1 MNIQLSDHFDYKKL
15 FRFVLP
21 SICMMV
27 FTSIYSVV
35 DGFFVSNYVGKTPFA
50 ALNLIY
56 PLVQII
62 ASLGFMLGA
71 GGSAI
76 VGKTMGE
83 GDKER
88 ANKYFSMLVTAT
100 IVIATVSSAVT
111 IPFLRPLSILMGA
124 DESMIEHCIT
134 YATILLIG
142 MLPFMLQNLF
152 QALMITAQK
161 PHLGFAVTVL
171 AGCTNMFL
179 DYLMVGVL
187 SLGLAGA
194 AWATVI
200 SQIVGGIIP
209 LVYFLLP
216 NSSLLRIGKTKFYG
230 KVFLSACTN
239 GSSELV
245 SNISAS
251 IVSILYNK
259 KLMEYAGQ
267 DGVSAYGVFM
277 YVSFVFVAIFIGYAI
292 GSAPIV
298 SYHYGAKNYDEL
310 KNLFRKGVTV
320 NAFFGVIMLI
330 LGEITAVPL
339 SKLFVGYDP
348 ALLEMTCRCFYI
360 GSICYLFAGTNIF
373 ASSFFTALNNGI
385 VSAVISFMRTL
396 VFQTST
402 VLLLPL
408 IFKLDGV
415 WMSITAAD
423 ILAFCV
429 TLFFLVKLRKKYHY
443 A

>member
-1 MNIQLSDHFDYKKL
+1 MIQLSDKFTYSRL
-15 FRFVLP
+15 LRFTLP
-21 SICMMV
+21 SILMMI
-27 FTSIYSVV
+27 FTSVYGVV

-50 ALNLIY
+50 SLNLIY

-83 GDKER
+83 GDNER
-88 ANKYFSMLVTAT
+88 ANKYFSMLV
-100 IVIATVSSAVT
+100 IATAIIAVVASAVT

-124 DESMIEHCIT
+124 DESMVEHCVT

-161 PHLGFAVTVL
+161 PHLGFVITLL
-171 AGCTNMFL
+171 AGCANMFL

-187 SLGLAGA
+187 RLGLAGA

-200 SQIVGGIIP
+200 SQIIGGIIP
-209 LVYFLLP
+209 LIYFLLP

-230 KVFLSACTN
+230 KVFLNACTN

-267 DGVSAYGVFM
+267 NGVSAYGVFA

-320 NAFFGVIMLI
+320 NAIFGVIMLI
-330 LGEITAVPL
+330 LGEVTAVPL
-339 SKLFVGYDP
+339 GKLFVGYDP
-348 ALLEMTCRCFYI
+348 ELLEMTCRCFYI

-373 ASSFFTALNNGI
+373 ASSFFTALNNGL
-385 VSAVISFMRTL
+385 VSAIISFMRTL
-396 VFQTST
+396 VFQVST

-408 IFKLDGV
+408 IWKLDGV

-429 TLFFLVKLRKKYHY
+429 TLFFLIRLRKKYHY

>member
-1 MNIQLSDHFDYKKL
+1 MNIQLSDHFSYSKL
-15 FRFVLP
+15 FKFVLP

-76 VGKTMGE
+76 VGKTLGE
-83 GDKER
+83 GDNEK
-88 ANKYFSMLVTAT
+88 ANKYFSMLVIAT
-100 IVIATVSSAVT
+100 TVIAIVASAVT
-111 IPFLRPLSILMGA
+111 IPFLKPLSVLMGA
-124 DESMIEHCIT
+124 DESMVEHCVI

-161 PHLGFAVTVL
+161 PHLGFVITVF

-179 DYLMVGVL
+179 DYLMVGVMR
-187 SLGLAGA
+187 LGLAGA

-200 SQIVGGIIP
+200 SEIVGGIIP
-209 LVYFLLP
+209 LIYFLMP

-230 KVFLSACTN
+230 KVFFCACVN

-251 IVSILYNK
+251 IVAILYNK

-267 DGVSAYGVFM
+267 NGVSAYGVFM
-277 YVSFVFVAIFIGYAI
+277 YVSFVFLAIFIGYAI

-310 KNLFRKGVTV
+310 KNLFHKGITV
-320 NAFFGVIMLI
+320 NAIFGIIMLC

-339 SKLFVGYDP
+339 GKLFVGYD
-348 ALLEMTCRCFYI
+348 AELLEMTCRCFYI
-360 GSICYLFAGTNIF
+360 GSVCYLFAGTNIF

-385 VSAVISFMRTL
+385 VSAIISFMRTL
-396 VFQTST
+396 VFQVST

-408 IFKLDGV
+408 VWKLDGV

-429 TLFFLVKLRKKYHY
+429 TLFFLIKLRKKYHY

>member
-27 FTSIYSVV
+27 FTSIYGVV
-35 DGFFVSNYVGKTPFA
+35 DGFFVSNYVGKTQFA
-50 ALNLIY
+50 SLNLIY
-56 PLVQII
+56 PLVQMI

-83 GDKER
+83 GDKKK
-88 ANKYFSMLVTAT
+88 ANKYFSMLV
-100 IVIATVSSAVT
+100 IATSIIAVTASAMT
-111 IPFLRPLSILMGA
+111 IPFLRPLSVLMGA

-134 YATILLIG
+134 YARILLIG

-161 PHLGFAVTVL
+161 PHLGFVITVL

-179 DYLMVGVL
+179 DYLMVGVMN
-187 SLGLAGA
+187 LGLAGA

-209 LVYFLLP
+209 LVYFILP

-230 KVFLSACTN
+230 KIFLIACTN

-251 IVSILYNK
+251 VVAILYNK

-267 DGVSAYGVFM
+267 NGVSAYGVFA

-310 KNLFRKGVTV
+310 KNLFRKGITV
-320 NAFFGVIMLI
+320 NAVFGVIMLI
-330 LGEITAVPL
+330 LGEATAVPL
-339 SKLFVGYDP
+339 GKLFVGYDP
-348 ALLEMTCRCFYI
+348 ELLEMTCRCFYI
-360 GSICYLFAGTNIF
+360 GSVCYLFAGTNIF
-373 ASSFFTALNNGI
+373 ASSFFTALNNGL
-385 VSAVISFMRTL
+385 VSAIISFMRTL
-396 VFQTST
+396 VFQVST

-408 IFKLDGV
+408 IWKLDGV

-423 ILAFCV
+423 ILSFCV
-429 TLFFLVKLRKKYHY
+429 TLFFLIKLRKKYHY

>member
-1 MNIQLSDHFDYKKL
+1 MNIQLSDHFSYSKL
-15 FRFVLP
+15 FKFVLP

-76 VGKTMGE
+76 VGKTLGE
-83 GDKER
+83 GDNEK
-88 ANKYFSMLVTAT
+88 ANKYFSMLVIAT
-100 IVIATVSSAVT
+100 TVIAIVASAVT
-111 IPFLRPLSILMGA
+111 IPFLKPLSVLMGA
-124 DESMIEHCIT
+124 DESMVEHCVT

-161 PHLGFAVTVL
+161 PHLGFVITVF

-179 DYLMVGVL
+179 DYLMVGVMR
-187 SLGLAGA
+187 LGLAGA

-200 SQIVGGIIP
+200 SEIVGGIIP
-209 LVYFLLP
+209 LIYFLMP
-216 NSSLLRIGKTKFYG
+216 NSSLLHIGKTKFYG
-230 KVFLSACTN
+230 KVFFGACVN

-251 IVSILYNK
+251 IVAILYNK

-267 DGVSAYGVFM
+267 NGVSAYGVFM
-277 YVSFVFVAIFIGYAI
+277 YVSFVFLAIFIGYAI

-310 KNLFRKGVTV
+310 NNLFRKGITV
-320 NAFFGVIMLI
+320 NAIFGIIMLC

-339 SKLFVGYDP
+339 GKLFVGYD
-348 ALLEMTCRCFYI
+348 AELLEMTCRCFYI
-360 GSICYLFAGTNIF
+360 GSVCYLFAGTNIF

-385 VSAVISFMRTL
+385 VSAIISFMRTL
-396 VFQTST
+396 VFQVST

-408 IFKLDGV
+408 VWKLDGV

-429 TLFFLVKLRKKYHY
+429 TLFFLIKLRKKYHY

>member
-161 PHLGFAVTVL
+161 PQLGFAVTVL

-230 KVFLSACTN
+230 KVFLNACTN

-339 SKLFVGYDP
+339 GKLFVGYDP

>member
-88 ANKYFSMLVTAT
+88 ANKYFSMLVIAT

-161 PHLGFAVTVL
+161 PQLGFAVTVL

-200 SQIVGGIIP
+200 SQIVGGVIP

-216 NSSLLRIGKTKFYG
+216 NSSLLRIGKTNFYG
-230 KVFLSACTN
+230 KVFLNACTN

-339 SKLFVGYDP
+339 GKLFVGYDP
-348 ALLEMTCRCFYI
+348 VLLEMTCRCFYI

-373 ASSFFTALNNGI
+373 ASSFFTALNNGL

-396 VFQTST
+396 VFQVST

-408 IFKLDGV
+408 IWKLDGV

>member
-88 ANKYFSMLVTAT
+88 ANKYFSMLVIAT

-161 PHLGFAVTVL
+161 PQLGFAVTVL

-216 NSSLLRIGKTKFYG
+216 NSSLLRIGKAKFYG
-230 KVFLSACTN
+230 KVFLNACTN

-339 SKLFVGYDP
+339 GKLFVGYDP

-373 ASSFFTALNNGI
+373 ASSFFTALNNGL

-408 IFKLDGV
+408 IWKLDGV

>member
-1 MNIQLSDHFDYKKL
+1 MNIQLSDHFSYSKL
-15 FRFVLP
+15 FKFVLP

-76 VGKTMGE
+76 VGKTLGE
-83 GDKER
+83 GDNEK
-88 ANKYFSMLVTAT
+88 ANKYFSMLVIAT
-100 IVIATVSSAVT
+100 TVIAIVASAVT
-111 IPFLRPLSILMGA
+111 IPFLKPLSVLMGA
-124 DESMIEHCIT
+124 DESMVEHCVT

-161 PHLGFAVTVL
+161 PHLGFVITVF

-179 DYLMVGVL
+179 DYLMVGVMR
-187 SLGLAGA
+187 LGLAGA

-200 SQIVGGIIP
+200 SEIVGGIIP
-209 LVYFLLP
+209 LIYFLMP
-216 NSSLLRIGKTKFYG
+216 NSSLLLIGKTKFYG
-230 KVFLSACTN
+230 KVFFGACVN

-251 IVSILYNK
+251 IVAILYNK

-267 DGVSAYGVFM
+267 NGVSAYGVFM
-277 YVSFVFVAIFIGYAI
+277 YVSFVFLAIFIGYAI

-310 KNLFRKGVTV
+310 NNLFRKGITV
-320 NAFFGVIMLI
+320 NAIFGIIMLC

-339 SKLFVGYDP
+339 GKLFVGYD
-348 ALLEMTCRCFYI
+348 AELLEMTCRCFYI
-360 GSICYLFAGTNIF
+360 GSVCYLFAGTNIF

-385 VSAVISFMRTL
+385 VSAIISFMRTL
-396 VFQTST
+396 VFQVST

-408 IFKLDGV
+408 VWKLDGV

-429 TLFFLVKLRKKYHY
+429 TLFFLIKLRKKYHY

>member
-88 ANKYFSMLVTAT
+88 ANKYFSMLVIAT

-161 PHLGFAVTVL
+161 PQLGFAVTVL

-339 SKLFVGYDP
+339 GKLFVGYDP
-348 ALLEMTCRCFYI
+348 VLLEMTCRCFYI

-373 ASSFFTALNNGI
+373 ASSFFTALNNGL

-408 IFKLDGV
+408 IWKLDGV

-429 TLFFLVKLRKKYHY
+429 TLFFLIKLRKKYHY

>member
-1 MNIQLSDHFDYKKL
+1 M
-15 FRFVLP
+15 
-21 SICMMV
+21 
-27 FTSIYSVV
+27 
-35 DGFFVSNYVGKTPFA
+35 
-50 ALNLIY
+50 
-56 PLVQII
+56 
-62 ASLGFMLGA
+62 
-71 GGSAI
+71 
-76 VGKTMGE
+76 
-83 GDKER
+83 
-88 ANKYFSMLVTAT
+88 
-100 IVIATVSSAVT
+100 
-111 IPFLRPLSILMGA
+111 
-124 DESMIEHCIT
+124 
-134 YATILLIG
+134 
-142 MLPFMLQNLF
+142 
-152 QALMITAQK
+152 
-161 PHLGFAVTVL
+161 
-171 AGCTNMFL
+171 
-179 DYLMVGVL
+179 
-187 SLGLAGA
+187 
-194 AWATVI
+194 
-200 SQIVGGIIP
+200 
-209 LVYFLLP
+209 
-216 NSSLLRIGKTKFYG
+216 
-230 KVFLSACTN
+230 
-239 GSSELV
+239 

-339 SKLFVGYDP
+339 GKLFVGYDP
-348 ALLEMTCRCFYI
+348 VLLEMTCRCFYI

-408 IFKLDGV
+408 IWKLDGV

>member
-1 MNIQLSDHFDYKKL
+1 MKISLNDHFDYRRL
-15 FRFVLP
+15 LRFVAP
-21 SICMMV
+21 PIFMMI
-27 FTSIYSVV
+27 FTSIYGVV

-88 ANKYFSMLVTAT
+88 ANNYFSMLVIATA
-100 IVIATVSSAVT
+100 VIAIVSSAVT
-111 IPFLRPLSILMGA
+111 IPFLRPLSVLMGA
-124 DESMIEHCIT
+124 DESMIEHCVT
-134 YATILLIG
+134 YAAILLIG

-161 PHLGFAVTVL
+161 PQLGFAVTVL

-209 LVYFLLP
+209 LVYFILP

-230 KVFLSACTN
+230 KVFLNACTN

-251 IVSILYNK
+251 IVAILYNK

-267 DGVSAYGVFM
+267 NGVSAYGVFA
-277 YVSFVFVAIFIGYAI
+277 YVSFVFLAIFIGYAI

-298 SYHYGAKNYDEL
+298 SYHYGAKNHDEL
-310 KNLFRKGVTV
+310 KNLFRKGITV
-320 NAFFGVIMLI
+320 NAIFGVIMLL
-330 LGEITAVPL
+330 LGETTAVPL
-339 SKLFVGYDP
+339 GKLFVGYDP
-348 ALLEMTCRCFYI
+348 ELLEMSCHCFYI
-360 GSICYLFAGTNIF
+360 GSVCYLFAGTNIF
-373 ASSFFTALNNGI
+373 ASSFFTALNNGL
-385 VSAVISFMRTL
+385 VSAIISFMRTL

-408 IFKLDGV
+408 IWKLDGV

-423 ILAFCV
+423 VLAFCV
-429 TLFFLVKLRKKYHY
+429 TLFFLIRLRKKYHY

>member
-1 MNIQLSDHFDYKKL
+1 MNIQLSDHFNYPKL

-56 PLVQII
+56 PVIQVI

-76 VGKTMGE
+76 VGKTLGE
-83 GDKER
+83 GDNER
-88 ANKYFSMLVTAT
+88 ANKYFSLF
-100 IVIATVSSAVT
+100 VIATVIMSVVASAVT
-111 IPFLRPLSILMGA
+111 IPFLRPISVLLGA
-124 DESMIEHCIT
+124 DESMVEHCIT

-161 PHLGFAVTVL
+161 PHLGFIITVL

-187 SLGLAGA
+187 NLGLAGA

-209 LVYFLLP
+209 LIYFIAP
-216 NSSLLRIGKTKFYG
+216 NSSLLHIGKTKFYG
-230 KVFLSACTN
+230 KVFLNACVN

-251 IVSILYNK
+251 VVAMLYNK

-267 DGVSAYGVFM
+267 DGVSAYGVFA

-310 KNLFRKGVTV
+310 KNLFRKGITV
-320 NAFFGVIMLI
+320 NAVFGIIMLI
-330 LGEITAVPL
+330 LGEVTAVPL
-339 SKLFVGYDP
+339 GKLFVGYDP

-360 GSICYLFAGTNIF
+360 GSVCYLFAGTNIF
-373 ASSFFTALNNGI
+373 ASSFFTALNNGL
-385 VSAVISFMRTL
+385 VSAIISFMRTL
-396 VFQTST
+396 VFQVST

-429 TLFFLVKLRKKYHY
+429 TLFFLIRLRKKYHY

>member
-88 ANKYFSMLVTAT
+88 ANKYFSMLVIAT
-100 IVIATVSSAVT
+100 IVIATVSSAMT

-161 PHLGFAVTVL
+161 PQLGFAVTVL

-216 NSSLLRIGKTKFYG
+216 NSSLLRIGKAKFYG
-230 KVFLSACTN
+230 KVFLNACTN

-339 SKLFVGYDP
+339 GKLFVGYDP
-348 ALLEMTCRCFYI
+348 VLLEMTCRCFYI

-373 ASSFFTALNNGI
+373 ASSFFTALNNGL

-408 IFKLDGV
+408 IWKLDGV

-429 TLFFLVKLRKKYHY
+429 TLFFLIKLRKKYHY

>member
-88 ANKYFSMLVTAT
+88 ANKYFSMLVIVT
-100 IVIATVSSAVT
+100 IVIASVSSAVT

-124 DESMIEHCIT
+124 DESMVEHCIT

-161 PHLGFAVTVL
+161 PHLGFVITVL

-179 DYLMVGVL
+179 DYLMVGVMQ
-187 SLGLAGA
+187 LGLAGA

-200 SQIVGGIIP
+200 SQIVGGIVP
-209 LVYFLLP
+209 LIYFIAP
-216 NSSLLRIGKTKFYG
+216 NSSLLHIGKTKFYG
-230 KVFLSACTN
+230 KVFLNACAN

-251 IVSILYNK
+251 VVAILYNK

-408 IFKLDGV
+408 IWKLDGV

>member
-35 DGFFVSNYVGKTPFA
+35 DGFFVSNYVGKMPFA

-88 ANKYFSMLVTAT
+88 ANKYFSMLVIAT
-100 IVIATVSSAVT
+100 VVIATVSSAVT

-161 PHLGFAVTVL
+161 PQLGFAVTVL

-230 KVFLSACTN
+230 KVFLIACTN

-339 SKLFVGYDP
+339 GKLFVGYDP
-348 ALLEMTCRCFYI
+348 VLLEMTCRCFYI

-373 ASSFFTALNNGI
+373 ASSFFTALNNGL

-408 IFKLDGV
+408 IWKLDGV

>member
-1 MNIQLSDHFDYKKL
+1 MNIQLSDHFSYSKL
-15 FRFVLP
+15 FKFVLP

-76 VGKTMGE
+76 VGKTLGE
-83 GDKER
+83 GDNEK
-88 ANKYFSMLVTAT
+88 ANKYFSMLVIAT
-100 IVIATVSSAVT
+100 TVIAIVASAIT
-111 IPFLRPLSILMGA
+111 IPFLKPLSVLMGA
-124 DESMIEHCIT
+124 DESMVEHCVT

-152 QALMITAQK
+152 QSLMITAQK
-161 PHLGFAVTVL
+161 PHLGFVITVF

-179 DYLMVGVL
+179 DYLMVGVMR
-187 SLGLAGA
+187 LGLAGA

-200 SQIVGGIIP
+200 SEIVGGIIP
-209 LVYFLLP
+209 LIYFLMT
-216 NSSLLRIGKTKFYG
+216 NSSLLRICKTKFYG
-230 KVFLSACTN
+230 KVFFGACVN

-251 IVSILYNK
+251 IVAILYNK

-267 DGVSAYGVFM
+267 NGVSAYGVFM
-277 YVSFVFVAIFIGYAI
+277 YVSFVFLAIFIGYAI

-310 KNLFRKGVTV
+310 NNLFRKGITV
-320 NAFFGVIMLI
+320 NAIFGIIMLC

-339 SKLFVGYDP
+339 GKLFVGYD
-348 ALLEMTCRCFYI
+348 AELLEMTCRCFYI
-360 GSICYLFAGTNIF
+360 GSVCYLFAGTNIF

-385 VSAVISFMRTL
+385 VSAIISFMRTL
-396 VFQTST
+396 VFQVST

-408 IFKLDGV
+408 VWKLDGV

-429 TLFFLVKLRKKYHY
+429 TLFFLIKLRKKYHY

>member
-1 MNIQLSDHFDYKKL
+1 MNIQLSDHFSYSKL
-15 FRFVLP
+15 FKFVLP

-76 VGKTMGE
+76 VGKTLGE
-83 GDKER
+83 GDNEK
-88 ANKYFSMLVTAT
+88 ANKYFSMLVIAT
-100 IVIATVSSAVT
+100 TVIAIVASAVT
-111 IPFLRPLSILMGA
+111 IPFLKPLSVLMGA
-124 DESMIEHCIT
+124 DESMVEHCVT

-161 PHLGFAVTVL
+161 PHLGFVVTVF

-179 DYLMVGVL
+179 DYLMVGVMR
-187 SLGLAGA
+187 LGLAGA

-200 SQIVGGIIP
+200 SEIVGGIIP
-209 LVYFLLP
+209 LIYFLMQ

-230 KVFLSACTN
+230 KVFFGACVN

-251 IVSILYNK
+251 IVAILYNK

-267 DGVSAYGVFM
+267 NGVSAYGVFM
-277 YVSFVFVAIFIGYAI
+277 YVSFVFLAIFIGYAI

-310 KNLFRKGVTV
+310 KNLFRKGITV
-320 NAFFGVIMLI
+320 NAIFGIIMLC
-330 LGEITAVPL
+330 LGEVTAVPL
-339 SKLFVGYDP
+339 GKLFVGYD
-348 ALLEMTCRCFYI
+348 AELLEMTCRCFYI
-360 GSICYLFAGTNIF
+360 GSVCYLFAGTNIF

-385 VSAVISFMRTL
+385 VSAMISFMRTL
-396 VFQTST
+396 VFQVST

-408 IFKLDGV
+408 VWKLDGV

-429 TLFFLVKLRKKYHY
+429 TLFFLIKLRKKYHY